1 MAAFKQF
8 NSQDIIISPLQLTK
22 GFEFK
27 GGGTWFPKYNY
38 LANPT
43 EIGMCTLHP
52 GNITHKHG
60 ARPVTE
66 GTRYVVVSFIKSKDH
81 K

>member
-1 MAAFKQF
+1 M
-8 NSQDIIISPLQLTK
+8 NI
-22 GFEFK
+22 
-27 GGGTWFPKYNY
+27 
-38 LANPT
+38 NPT
-43 EIGMCTLHP
+43 EPGMMTLHP

-66 GTRYVVVSFIKSKDH
+66 GTRYVIVSFIKSWCH

>member
-1 MAAFKQF
+1 
-8 NSQDIIISPLQLTK
+8 
-22 GFEFK
+22 
-27 GGGTWFPKYNY
+27 
-38 LANPT
+38 
-43 EIGMCTLHP
+43 MCTLHP

-66 GTRYVVVSFIKSKDH
+66 GTRYVVVSFIKNADH